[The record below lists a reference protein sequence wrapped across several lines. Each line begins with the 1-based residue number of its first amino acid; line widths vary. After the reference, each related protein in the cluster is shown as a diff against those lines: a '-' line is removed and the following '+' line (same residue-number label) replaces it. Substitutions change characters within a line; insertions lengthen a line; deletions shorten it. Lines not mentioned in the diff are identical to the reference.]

1 LFLCQ
6 SIFSEGKTYSLKK
19 DTMKILLSFCIC
31 LFAVI
36 SNSFAQDEAEL
47 IKKVK
52 AKLDKV
58 NDYTAQGKMKID
70 VSFID
75 APDSKVI
82 VYYKKPDRFKV
93 KKAGGISILPK
104 GGISINMG
112 TLLANENYDIVP
124 GKDIKI
130 KGVDTKVI
138 KLLPQNENSD
148 VVLTTLYIEEK
159 NSVIRKA
166 IVTTKENGSYEIELD
181 YGSYIEWG
189 LPDKA
194 AFLFNTKDYKLPKGI
209 TFEYEKGDKKKQ
221 EALKN
226 KKGKVEITY
235 SSYII
240 NKGIDDTIFSN

>member
-1 LFLCQ
+1 
-6 SIFSEGKTYSLKK
+6 
-19 DTMKILLSFCIC
+19 MKILISFCVC
-31 LFAVI
+31 LFVLA
-36 SNSFAQDEAEL
+36 NHSFAQDEMDL

-104 GGISINMG
+104 GGVSVNMG
-112 TLLANENYDIVP
+112 SLLANENFDVVQS
-124 GKDIKI
+124 KDAKVN
-130 KGVDTKVI
+130 GVDTKVV
-138 KLLPQNENSD
+138 KLLPRDENSD

-159 NSVIRKA
+159 NAVIRKA
-166 IVTTKENGSYEIELD
+166 TVTTKENGSYEIELS
-181 YGSYIEWG
+181 YGKYVDWG

-194 AFLFNTKDYKLPKGI
+194 IFLFNTKDYKLPKGI
-209 TFEYEKGDKKKQ
+209 TFEYEKGDKKKEQ
-221 EALKN
+221 TLKN
-226 KKGKVEITY
+226 KKGKVEISY
-235 SSYII
+235 SSYAI
-240 NKGIDDTIFSN
+240 NKGIDDKVFAN

>member
-1 LFLCQ
+1 MKTLLC
-6 SIFSEGKTYSLKK
+6 
-19 DTMKILLSFCIC
+19 FCFA
-31 LFAVI
+31 LFAMI
-36 SNSFAQDEAEL
+36 ARSSAQDETEL

-75 APDSKVI
+75 APDSKII
-82 VYYKKPDRFKV
+82 VYYKKPDKFKV

-104 GGISINMG
+104 GGISVNMG
-112 TLLANENYDIVP
+112 SLLANENYDVVT
-124 GKDIKI
+124 GRDAKVN
-130 KGVDTKVI
+130 GTDTKVI
-138 KLLPQNENSD
+138 KLLPRDDNSD
-148 VVLTTLYIEEK
+148 VVLTTLFIDEK
-159 NSVIRKA
+159 NAVIRKA
-166 IVTTKENGSYEIELD
+166 TVTTKENGSYEIELN
-181 YGSYIEWG
+181 YGKYIDWG

-194 AFLFNTKDYKLPKGI
+194 IFVFNTSDYKLPKGI
-209 TFEYEKGDKKKQ
+209 TFEYEKGDKKK

-240 NKGIDDTIFSN
+240 NKGIDDKIFSN